1 MAVTAYNMQSS
12 ENGSDSIERTEFSIF
27 DLSGDVSPHL
37 PYGRAISC
45 SVGKGNWLAVG
56 FDHIEETMVS
66 DQFNTSIS
74 LTDDR
79 AMGRDP
85 VPFVNVTALRAYLLE
100 LLAE

>member
-1 MAVTAYNMQSS
+1 MNNNATAVTAAIYKALTSLN
-12 ENGSDSIERTEFSIF
+12 EERNGNEQIVINDETCLFGEDSVLDSLSLVSVIV
-27 DLSGDVSPHL
+27 DL
-37 PYGRAISC
+37 
-45 SVGKGNWLAVG
+45 
-56 FDHIEETMVS
+56 ETMVS